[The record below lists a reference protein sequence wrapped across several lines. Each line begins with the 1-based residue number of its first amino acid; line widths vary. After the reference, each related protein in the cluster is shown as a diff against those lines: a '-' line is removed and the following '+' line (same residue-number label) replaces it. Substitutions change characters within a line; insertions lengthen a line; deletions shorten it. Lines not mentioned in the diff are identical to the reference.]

1 MLNSARVTGTSQ
13 EKEVK
18 TMPDTS
24 NKNEPNEEML
34 SEETRHLSEIE
45 TILRGQLAVAVS
57 RVSKLTDEYDELI
70 QTRKDSYYDM
80 DSREH
85 LAIEKI
91 LNGLD
96 DSIMLADKARIR
108 LEKLADSPYFARI
121 DFAEDGRLP
130 AIPWYIGRFGFEVDN
145 DPLILDWRAPLSSMF
160 YDYDTGPA
168 GYDAP
173 EERFEGIMTGK
184 RQFQIK
190 KGNLQYV
197 VDTSQ
202 TVSDEILQEELSK
215 TSDERMKTII
225 ATIQREQNAIIRNE
239 KAKTMIIQGVAG
251 SGKTSVALHRAAF
264 LLYRFKNT
272 IKAENI
278 LIISPSNVFSD
289 YISGVIPELGEE
301 PVREM
306 RLYDIA
312 VDLLDNVIDFEDE
325 VDPLDVD
332 DEGWLERA
340 RFKNSG
346 EFLEQLKEYVKVL
359 PERAFQARDYTYDK
373 KTVPADW
380 IMEQFRFYQYDPVL
394 TRLETMADEVIEEMH
409 YRGSPWTSYPKTGT
423 VLNALRSMLKLRS
436 PSALYRDFFKY
447 IGRPHMLHMEGNRI
461 EWNDVF
467 PFLYLWH
474 SYRGLEKQLQTRHLV
489 IDEMQDYSPVQ
500 YEVLRILYP
509 CQRTILGDFGQAMN
523 PVHTTGLQG
532 LLSCFPEAQFMEMN
546 KSFRSTAEIMDYACR
561 ISARPGLQTLDRHGE
576 EPSFKHFDSIEEEDR
591 FIREYAERFRNSGY
605 ASLGI
610 ILKTNADAKAFYDRI
625 SPMLPDAVLL
635 TPESKEYKN
644 GISICSVRMAKGM
657 EFDEVIAA
665 DVDAD
670 RCRTDFDRDLLYIA
684 CTRAMHQ
691 LVLTGTGKVPEFIV

>member
-1 MLNSARVTGTSQ
+1 M
-13 EKEVK
+13 EKEVS
-18 TMPDTS
+18 TMPDTEHRDAAS
-24 NKNEPNEEML
+24 EEMQA
-34 SEETRHLSEIE
+34 EENRHLAEIE
-45 TILRGQLAVAVS
+45 TILQAELTEASA
-57 RVSKLTDEYDELI
+57 RVRKLTDEYDELI

-85 LAIEKI
+85 LAMDKI

-96 DSIMLADKARIR
+96 DSIVMADKARIR

-121 DFAEDGRLP
+121 DFAENGRLP
-130 AIPWYIGRFGFEVDN
+130 AVPWYIGRFGFEVDH

-168 GYDAP
+168 GFDAP
-173 EERFEGIMTGK
+173 KERYEGIMTGK

-190 KGNLQYV
+190 NGKLQYV

-215 TSDERMKTII
+215 TSDEKMKTII

-264 LLYRFKNT
+264 LLYRFKNS

-312 VDLLDNVIDFEDE
+312 VDFLDNVIDFEDE
-325 VDPLDVD
+325 IDPLEIN

-340 RFKNSG
+340 RFKNSA
-346 EFLEQLKEYVKVL
+346 EFLELLKEYVQLL
-359 PERAFQARDYTYDK
+359 PERAFQAKDYTYDK

-380 IMEQFRFYQYDPVL
+380 IMEQYRFYKHDPVL
-394 TRLETMADEVIEEMH
+394 SRLETLADEVIEEMH
-409 YRGSPWTSYPKTGT
+409 YRGAPWSHYPKTGT
-423 VLNALRSMLKLRS
+423 VLNALKSMLKLRS

-447 IGRPHMLHMEGNRI
+447 INRPHMLHMEGSRI

-467 PFLYLWH
+467 PFLYIWH
-474 SYRGLEKQLQTRHLV
+474 AYRGLQKQLQIRHLV
-489 IDEMQDYSPVQ
+489 VDEMQDYSPVQ

-523 PVHTTGLQG
+523 PVHSTGLQG
-532 LLSCFPEAQFMEMN
+532 LLASFPEAQFMEMN
-546 KSFRSTAEIMDYACR
+546 KSFRSTKEIMDFACR
-561 ISARPGLQTLDRHGE
+561 ISERPGLQTLDRHGE
-576 EPSFKHFDSIEEEDR
+576 KPYFRHFDSLTEEED
-591 FIREYAERFRNSGY
+591 FLREYAENFRNSNY
-605 ASLGI
+605 SSLGI
-610 ILKTNADAKAFYDRI
+610 ILKTNADAKAYYERI
-625 SPMLPDAVLL
+625 SRVLPDAVLL

-644 GISICSVRMAKGM
+644 GISVCSVRMAKGM
-657 EFDEVIAA
+657 EFDAVIAA
-665 DVDAD
+665 DVDKD
-670 RCRTDFDRDLLYIA
+670 HYHTDFDRDLLYIA
-684 CTRAMHQ
+684 CTRAMHR
-691 LVLTGTGKVPEFIV
+691 LVLTGSGEPTEHLSAVFSH

>member
-1 MLNSARVTGTSQ
+1 MQDKDRHPGSH
-13 EKEVK
+13 
-18 TMPDTS
+18 DTE
-24 NKNEPNEEML
+24 NTDEHKNDAMIAEEERHLASLEIILRKQL
-34 SEETRHLSEIE
+34 SEASAHV
-45 TILRGQLAVAVS
+45 Q
-57 RVSKLTDEYDELI
+57 KLTDEYDELI

-85 LAIEKI
+85 LAMEKM
-91 LNGLD
+91 LGTLD
-96 DSIMLADKARIR
+96 DSIVMAEKARVR
-108 LEKLADSPYFARI
+108 MEKLADSPYFARI
-121 DFAEDGRLP
+121 DFAENGRLP
-130 AIPWYIGRFGFEVDN
+130 AVPWYIGRFGFEVDH

-168 GYDAP
+168 GFDAP
-173 EERFEGIMTGK
+173 EERYEGIMTGK

-190 KGNLQYV
+190 KGKLLYA

-202 TVSDEILQEELSK
+202 TVSDDILQEELSK
-215 TSDERMKTII
+215 TSDEKMKTII

-278 LIISPSNVFSD
+278 LIISPSTVFSD

-301 PVREM
+301 PVREL

-312 VDLLDNVIDFEDE
+312 VELLDNCIDFEDE
-325 VDPLDVD
+325 TDPLDVD
-332 DEGWLERA
+332 DEGWLMRA
-340 RFKNSG
+340 RFKNSA
-346 EFLEQLKEYVKVL
+346 EFLELLQEYVKVL
-359 PERAFQARDYTYDK
+359 PERAFQPRDYTYDN
-373 KTVPADW
+373 KTVPAEW
-380 IMEQFRFYQYDPVL
+380 IQEQFNFYQYDPIL

-409 YRGSPWTSYPKTGT
+409 YRGAPWTSYPKRGT
-423 VLNALRSMLKLRS
+423 ALNALRSMLKLKT
-436 PSALYRDFFKY
+436 PAALYRDFFKY
-447 IGRPHMLHMEGNRI
+447 IGRPYMLHMEKSRI

-467 PFLYLWH
+467 PFLYLWNA
-474 SYRGLEKQLQTRHLV
+474 YRGLPRQLQIKHLV

-546 KSFRSTAEIMDYACR
+546 KSFRSTAEIMAYALR

-576 EPSFKHFDSIEEEDR
+576 TPYFRHFDSVSEEDD
-591 FIREYAERFRNSGY
+591 FILEFAESFRNSTY
-605 ASLGI
+605 SSLGI
-610 ILKTNADAKAFYDRI
+610 ILKTNADAKAFYQRI
-625 SPMLPDAVLL
+625 SNLLPDAVLL
-635 TPESKEYKN
+635 TPESKEYKS
-644 GISICSVRMAKGM
+644 GISVCSVRMAKGM
-657 EFDEVIAA
+657 EFDAVLAA
-665 DVDAD
+665 GVDKEHYH
-670 RCRTDFDRDLLYIA
+670 TDFDRDLLYIA
-684 CTRAMHQ
+684 CTRAMHR
-691 LVLTGTGKVPEFIV
+691 LVLTGTGTAPSLPLT

>member
-1 MLNSARVTGTSQ
+1 
-13 EKEVK
+13 
-18 TMPDTS
+18 
-24 NKNEPNEEML
+24 ML

-121 DFAEDGRLP
+121 DFAEDGKLP

-359 PERAFQARDYTYDK
+359 PERAFQAKDYTYDK

-576 EPSFKHFDSIEEEDR
+576 EPSFKHFDSTEEEDR
-591 FIREYAERFRNSGY
+591 FIREYAERFRSSGY

>member
-1 MLNSARVTGTSQ
+1 
-13 EKEVK
+13 
-18 TMPDTS
+18 MPDS
-24 NKNEPNEEML
+24 ENRNRQDAEML
-34 SEETRHLSEIE
+34 TEENAHLSELE
-45 TILRGQLAVAVS
+45 VILKKQLSEAAG
-57 RVSKLTDEYDELI
+57 RVRKLTDEYDELI

-85 LAIEKI
+85 LAMEKI

-96 DSIMLADKARIR
+96 DSIVMADKARIR

-121 DFAEDGRLP
+121 DFAENGKLP
-130 AIPWYIGRFGFEVDN
+130 AVPWYIGRFGFEVN
-145 DPLILDWRAPLSSMF
+145 HDPLILDWRAPLSSMF

-168 GYDAP
+168 GFDAP
-173 EERFEGIMTGK
+173 EEHFEGIMTGK
-184 RQFQIK
+184 RQFRIQ
-190 KGNLQYV
+190 KGMLKYV

-215 TSDERMKTII
+215 TSDEKMKTII
-225 ATIQREQNAIIRNE
+225 ATIQREQNRIIRNE

-264 LLYRFKNT
+264 LLYRFKNS

-301 PVREM
+301 PVRES

-325 VDPLDVD
+325 TDPLDVD

-340 RFKNSG
+340 RFKNSA
-346 EFLEQLKEYVKVL
+346 EFLELLKEYVKVL
-359 PERAFQARDYTYDK
+359 PERAFAPKDYSYDN
-373 KTVPADW
+373 KTVPGEW
-380 IMEQFRFYQYDPVL
+380 ILEQYRFYQHDPVL
-394 TRLETMADEVIEEMH
+394 TRLETLADEVIEEMH
-409 YRGSPWTSYPKTGT
+409 YRGSPWTRYPRTGT
-423 VLNALRSMLKLRS
+423 VLQALRSMLKLRT

-447 IGRPHMLHMEGNRI
+447 IGRPFMLHMEKNRI

-467 PFLYLWH
+467 PFLYLWNA
-474 SYRGLEKQLQTRHLV
+474 YRGLTKQLMIRHLV

-532 LLSCFPEAQFMEMN
+532 LLQCFPEAEFMEMN
-546 KSFRSTAEIMDYACR
+546 KSFRSTAEIMDFACS
-561 ISARPGLQTLDRHGE
+561 ISARPGLETLDRHGE
-576 EPSFKHFDSIEEEDR
+576 KPYFRHFEHTDEEDS
-591 FIREYAERFRNSGY
+591 FILEQAENFRNSAY
-605 ASLGI
+605 SSLGI
-610 ILKTNADAKAFYDRI
+610 ILKTNADAKDFYERI
-625 SPMLPDAVLL
+625 SEKLPDAVLL

-644 GISICSVRMAKGM
+644 GISVCSVRMAKGM

-665 DVDAD
+665 DVDD
-670 RCRTDFDRDLLYIA
+670 SHYHTDFDRDLLYIA
-684 CTRAMHQ
+684 CTRAMHR
-691 LVLTGTGKVPEFIV
+691 LVLTGTGTPIAFPLQ

>member
-1 MLNSARVTGTSQ
+1 
-13 EKEVK
+13 
-18 TMPDTS
+18 MPDTA

-34 SEETRHLSEIE
+34 PEETRHLSAIE
-45 TILRGQLAVAVS
+45 TILRDQLAGAVS

-576 EPSFKHFDSIEEEDR
+576 EPSFKHFDSTGEEDR
-591 FIREYAERFRNSGY
+591 FIREYAERFRSSGY

-665 DVDAD
+665 GVDAD